1 MHERV
6 EGGGVGVG
14 GVWEGV
20 GGVWEG
26 VGGAGRQT
34 NFKRFWLM
42 YRILHIIA
50 LSDSGE
56 GSF

>member
-6 EGGGVGVG
+6 EGGGV
-14 GVWEGV
+14 GV